1 MYQAVTQDIR
11 ISVESFF
18 LEEQSS
24 PDMGRYVWAYQVHIE
39 NTGQETVQLI
49 NRYWHITDAHGAIQE
64 VRGAGVVGE
73 NYPRK
78 SGRNGPSPA
87 AASSNTSVLETPP
100 IPRWL
105 HGSRAVVGRSRR
117 YPPGPQCCDCR
128 PPPLRA

>member
-73 NYPRK
+73 QPILAPGQSFDYT
-78 SGRNGPSPA
+78 SGTPLNTPSGFMTGHYEMRDQA
-87 AASSNTSVLETPP
+87 GQIFMVK
-100 IPRWL
+100 IPVFSLDSPHENLQR
-105 HGSRAVVGRSRR
+105 H
-117 YPPGPQCCDCR
+117 
-128 PPPLRA
+128 